1 MIGLSYVSFDLV
13 ELFCDDLFIVF
24 KKKMQKEI
32 EQIEKQTY
40 RRPIV
45 EESIKQRD
53 ETKLAT
59 SRELM
64 HAFSKLT
71 AFTNHII

>member
-1 MIGLSYVSFDLV
+1 MTGLSCVSFDLV

-64 HAFSKLT
+64 LAFSMLT